1 MMKTSLKPVV
11 NSHSSTVATKG
22 IRKVA
27 GFSLIEIAI
36 GMAILAL
43 AAVGL
48 IASISK
54 QAEQNKLKETRQ
66 ILEVARDAMLAFVG
80 TNGRLPC
87 PALAA
92 SNGQES
98 IANVVG
104 GTVNCSAESGFLPA
118 VTLGMSDVDANGLL
132 NDAFEDGAGQAN
144 GTFLRALRY
153 GTSSLAPPLT
163 YALQSP
169 GLGNPSAASRRVDVQ
184 NAINAG
190 QGVFVCR
197 GVAGTGAG
205 ANRCGNAAN
214 TLATN
219 AIAVIWSRG
228 LNGNDLA
235 AYSADENQNANQT
248 LARTYINRNFAPA
261 GATGGAFDDQ
271 LIWISYPILADRLVR
286 GGFVQ

>member
-1 MMKTSLKPVV
+1 MKLNPTHLPTTTVV
-11 NSHSSTVATKG
+11 TAKRMS
-22 IRKVA
+22 

-36 GMAILAL
+36 GMAILSL

-66 ILEVARDAMLAFVG
+66 SLNLARDSLLAFVG

-98 IANVVG
+98 IAAVVG
-104 GTVNCSAESGFLPA
+104 GTVTCSAESGFLPA
-118 VTLGMSDVDANGLL
+118 VTLGMSGVDGNGLL

-144 GTFLRALRY
+144 GTFLRAVRY
-153 GTSSLAPPLT
+153 GTSSLTPPLT

-169 GLGNPSAASRRVDVQ
+169 GLGDPTAASRRTDVQ
-184 NAINAG
+184 ASIDLG

-197 GVAGTGAG
+197 QAAGIGVG

-235 AYSADENQNANQT
+235 AYSADENQNANQA
-248 LARTYINRNFAPA
+248 LARTYVNRNFAPA

-271 LIWISYPILADRLVR
+271 LVWIAYPILADRLVR

>member
-1 MMKTSLKPVV
+1 MKLNPTRPA
-11 NSHSSTVATKG
+11 VATAKSSP
-22 IRKVA
+22 RTT

-36 GMAILAL
+36 GLAILSL

-66 ILEVARDAMLAFVG
+66 SLKLARDSLLAFVG

-98 IANVVG
+98 IAGVVG
-104 GTVNCSAESGFLPA
+104 GTVTCSAESGFLPA
-118 VTLGMSDVDANGLL
+118 VTLGMSGVDGNGLL

-144 GTFLRALRY
+144 GTFLRAVRY
-153 GTSSLAPPLT
+153 GITALTPPLT

-169 GLGNPSAASRRVDVQ
+169 GLGDPTAASRRTDVQ
-184 NAINAG
+184 ASIDIG

-197 GVAGTGAG
+197 QAAGIGAG
-205 ANRCGNAAN
+205 PNRCGNAAN

-235 AYSADENQNANQT
+235 AYSADENQNANQA
-248 LARTYINRNFAPA
+248 LARTYINRTFAPA

-271 LIWISYPILADRLVR
+271 LVWIAYPILADRLVR

>member
-1 MMKTSLKPVV
+1 MS
-11 NSHSSTVATKG
+11 
-22 IRKVA
+22 

-36 GMAILAL
+36 GMAILSL

-54 QAEQNKLKETRQ
+54 QAEQNNLKETRQ
-66 ILEVARDAMLAFVG
+66 TLQLARDALLAFVG

-87 PALAA
+87 PALVA

-98 IANVVG
+98 IAGVVG
-104 GTVNCSAESGFLPA
+104 GIVTCSAESGFLPA
-118 VTLGMSDVDANGLL
+118 VTLGMSDVDGNGLL

-144 GTFLRALRY
+144 GTFLRAVRY
-153 GTSSLAPPLT
+153 GTTTLAAPLT
-163 YALQSP
+163 NTLQSP
-169 GLGNPSAASRRVDVQ
+169 GLGDPTAASRRIDVQ
-184 NAINAG
+184 GAINAG
-190 QGVFVCR
+190 QGVFVCQAA
-197 GVAGTGAG
+197 AGIGAG
-205 ANRCGNAAN
+205 ANRCGGVAN

-248 LARTYINRNFAPA
+248 LARTYIKRSFAPA
-261 GATGGAFDDQ
+261 GAVGGAFDDQ
-271 LIWISYPILADRLVR
+271 LVWIAYPVLADRLVR

>member
-1 MMKTSLKPVV
+1 MRHV
-11 NSHSSTVATKG
+11 
-22 IRKVA
+22 R

-36 GMAILAL
+36 GLAILSL

-48 IASISK
+48 IASITK
-54 QAEQNKLKETRQ
+54 QSEQNKLKETRQ
-66 ILEVARDAMLAFVG
+66 TLLVAREALLAFVG

-98 IANVVG
+98 IAAVVG
-104 GTVNCSAESGFLPA
+104 GTVTCSAESGFLPA
-118 VTLGMSDVDANGLL
+118 VTLGMSDVDGNGLL
-132 NDAFEDGAGQAN
+132 NDAFQDGAGRAN
-144 GTFLRALRY
+144 GTFLRAVRY
-153 GTSSLAPPLT
+153 GTTALAAPLT
-163 YALQSP
+163 FALQSP
-169 GLGNPSAASRRVDVQ
+169 GLGDPTSASRRVDVQ
-184 NAINAG
+184 GSINAG

-197 GVAGTGAG
+197 QSAGIGAG
-205 ANRCGNAAN
+205 VNRCGNAAN

-228 LNGNDLA
+228 VNGNDLA

-248 LARTYINRNFAPA
+248 LTRTYVKRDFAPS

-271 LIWISYPILADRLVR
+271 MVWIAYPVLADRLVR